1 MRRRSGTEPQQH
13 ATLSPICDENHWA
26 CLLPGWLELP
36 LLCLQSSLINYALG
50 LLYACMSEANA
61 HAKRP
66 SSATVSFLNAM
77 AKRTLRIAATADLHY
92 AKHSRG
98 RMQDAFAEISRS
110 ADVLL
115 LCGDL
120 TEYGVPEE
128 AEELAAD
135 IRSAVRIPCIGVIGN
150 HDYESGKPET
160 VAEILDQTGVTM
172 LNGEAVEIAGV
183 GFAGICGFGG
193 GFGRR
198 MLNAWGEPLIKQ
210 FVQESISHA
219 IRLEQALIKLQTER
233 RIVVLHYSPIRATL
247 QGKILKSTP
256 FSAPVASKNRSTD
269 FAPPR
274 YSTVTYTTELPT
286 GKRRLAFPFTT
297 SLRLCCTKPENRT
310 GS

>member
-1 MRRRSGTEPQQH
+1 MASGV
-13 ATLSPICDENHWA
+13 A
-26 CLLPGWLELP
+26 
-36 LLCLQSSLINYALG
+36 YK
-50 LLYACMSEANA
+50 
-61 HAKRP
+61 KRP
-66 SSATVSFLNAM
+66 SLAAVPFLKAM
-77 AKRTLRIAATADLHY
+77 ANRGLRIAATADLHY

-98 RMQDAFAEISRS
+98 KMHDAFAEISSS

-120 TEYGVPEE
+120 TEYGLPEE

-150 HDYESGKPET
+150 HDYESGHPET
-160 VAEILDQTGVTM
+160 VANILDQTGVTM
-172 LNGEAVEIAGV
+172 LNGEAV

-219 IRLEQALIKLQTER
+219 IRLEQALVKLQTER

-247 QGKILKSTP
+247 EGEDPEIYAFLGSSRLEEPINRFRAPAVFHDHAQNGIADGKTATGIP
-256 FSAPVASKNRSTD
+256 VYNVSAPALHK
-269 FAPPR
+269 
-274 YSTVTYTTELPT
+274 T
-286 GKRRLAFPFTT
+286 GKPYRIIEL
-297 SLRLCCTKPENRT
+297 
-310 GS
+310 